1 MSAFDLTVD
10 LDGIDTWADEKV
22 EVVQSATRPAA
33 QAAAQVLYDA
43 VKANVATLGKKT
55 GNLDKSIYQAFSAN
69 NSAPGKATYHIS
81 WNATKA
87 PHGGLVEFGHIQRYK
102 VYVGSDGKWYTAVR
116 PEMVGKPK
124 PSRRAAQGVKDA
136 YYVPLPAPKQVAA
149 RSFVR
154 KAVSQFDQATA
165 AAREVFFNMVGAA

>member
-1 MSAFDLTVD
+1 MSTFALDVD
-10 LDGIDTWADEKV
+10 LGGFDAMIDEKV
-22 EVVQSATRPAA
+22 VAVETAARPAA

-43 VKANVATLGKKT
+43 VKVNVAGLGKVT
-55 GNLDKSIYQAFSAN
+55 GNLDKAIYQAFSAD
-69 NSAPGKATYHIS
+69 NSAPGKATYHVS
-81 WNATKA
+81 WNAKKA

-102 VYVGSDGKWYTAVR
+102 VYMGSDGKWYTAIR

-154 KAVSQFDQATA
+154 KAASKFDQATA
-165 AAREVFFNMVGAA
+165 AAREVFFNLVGAT